1 MDWRL
6 IALEEINQIQIIS
19 SKDINLQ
26 FLCKVYCR
34 ELGQYLTQL
43 DALEEK
49 CNGTTK
55 KSI

>member
-34 ELGQYLTQL
+34 ELGQHLTQL
-43 DALEEK
+43 DALEKK

-55 KSI
+55 

>member
-26 FLCKVYCR
+26 FLCKVHCR
-34 ELGQYLTQL
+34 ELVQYLTQL
-43 DALEEK
+43 DALEKK

-55 KSI
+55 